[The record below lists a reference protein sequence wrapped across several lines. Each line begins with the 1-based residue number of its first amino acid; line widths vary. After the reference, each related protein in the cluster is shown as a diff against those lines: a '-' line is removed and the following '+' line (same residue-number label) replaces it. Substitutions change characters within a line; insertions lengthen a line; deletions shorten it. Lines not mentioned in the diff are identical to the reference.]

1 MVAKEIKLNLGCE
14 LNTPAGW
21 VNIDGSW
28 GAWLAKHPYL
38 RCMLKQF
45 RIFPEHVLSKAWP
58 GDVLIHDV
66 RKPLPFADGVASI
79 VYSSHLLEHLYLNE
93 AANLLQECRRVLRPG
108 GILRM
113 VVPDLRAMIDEY
125 LGQGSLDGGEGVKGL
140 APADLLNKRFLL
152 RKENPPA
159 GSLIYKIY
167 SILTDFHSHKWMY
180 DAESLIRHVQQ
191 AGFSEVSAMPVH
203 ISRIEDI
210 TKVELL
216 ERVENGAGICI
227 EGINPAS

>member
-1 MVAKEIKLNLGCE
+1 MTAKEIKLNLGCE
-14 LNTPAGW
+14 RNTPAGW

-38 RCMLKQF
+38 RRLLKRFQ
-45 RIFPEHVLSKAWP
+45 IFPEHVLTKPWP

-66 RKPLPFADGVASI
+66 RKPLPFADGVASV
-79 VYSSHLLEHLYLNE
+79 VYSSHLLEHLYLSE
-93 AANLLQECRRVLRPG
+93 AVNLLQECRRVLRPG
-108 GILRM
+108 GVLRM

-125 LGQGSLDGGEGVKGL
+125 LGQGSLNQLEREKGL
-140 APADLLNKRFLL
+140 APADLLNQRLLL

-159 GSLIYKIY
+159 GSLIFKIY

-203 ISRIEDI
+203 NSRIGDI

-216 ERVENGAGICI
+216 GRVVNGAGICV
-227 EGINPAS
+227 EGIKPAR